1 MEGIKTLHC
10 FMDAQ
15 QSFQKCPF
23 YILENVQVPLVIFH
37 FYLQGGNKARTQTNL
52 SSGSGSGA
60 SLDTVYSSQ
69 EQPCFDDPL
78 PASNS
83 SLR

>member
-1 MEGIKTLHC
+1 
-10 FMDAQ
+10 MDAH

-23 YILENVQVPLVIFH
+23 YILENVQVTVIFH
-37 FYLQGGNKARTQTNL
+37 LYLQGGNRARTQTNL

-60 SLDTVYSSQ
+60 SLDAVYSSQ